1 MTCRPLLAC
10 ALLPL
15 SCFSP
20 TQLDNE
26 TDASSGSGTSADGT
40 ATTTA
45 SSTSASSTMTGTTA
59 GSETTSV
66 DPDTT
71 AGSSSGGT
79 TAPLPSCGDN
89 NLDDGEECDDGNA
102 TVGDG
107 CSAACV
113 DETQTCDT
121 ALVGGANVPN
131 LGRMVAA
138 GGYLYA
144 VPGFDTN
151 ATGLL
156 RIVDV
161 TDPGTPT
168 QIATF
173 APDPENYPFF
183 RARGIAMGDH
193 HVWIAGSDPEFLS
206 VDVSDPSMPVL
217 GDIDGPND
225 IDGHLAIQGDLM
237 LTAESVG
244 DQARLYDISD
254 PTSAMFLS
262 LIGSYVEYNVALHDH
277 WAFVSGGPGIEIWDI
292 TVPAVPALTGLAE
305 IDPGTVRRILAS
317 DETIYLASTVGP
329 IRAIDYSQPDFPQE
343 FAIDVGAAPDIALLG
358 DFLYVPTT
366 NGLDVYDV
374 SSPTEPVQ
382 AGTYLQIDAYTTTL
396 ALDPP
401 FAFLATDAGLRV
413 VEDLPGLCEARCGNA
428 FVEYPEQCD
437 DGNLEPADGCDAC
450 ADA

>member
-15 SCFSP
+15 ACFSP

-26 TDASSGSGTSADGT
+26 TESTSGSGSTGDGT
-40 ATTTA
+40 ASTTA
-45 SSTSASSTMTGTTA
+45 STSASTTA
-59 GSETTSV
+59 STTTAATETTTA
-66 DPDTT
+66 DPDTSG
-71 AGSSSGGT
+71 GSSDGST
-79 TAPLPSCGDN
+79 TAPLAHCGDN
-89 NLDDGEECDDGNA
+89 NLDDGEECDDGNEV
-102 TVGDG
+102 VGDG

-121 ALVGGANVPN
+121 ALVGGANIAN

-156 RIVDV
+156 RIVDA
-161 TDPGTPT
+161 TDPATPS

-173 APDPENYPFF
+173 APDPKNYPFW
-183 RARGIAMGDH
+183 RARGIAMRDD

-206 VDVSDPSMPVL
+206 VDVADPSTPVL

-225 IDGHLAIQGDLM
+225 IDGHVAIQGDLM

-262 LIGSYVEYNVALHDH
+262 LIGSYVEYNVALHGT
-277 WAFVSGGPGIEIWDI
+277 WAFVYGGPGVEIWDI

-305 IDPGTVRRILAS
+305 LDPGTVRRMVAS
-317 DETIYLASTVGP
+317 DETVFVASSVGP

-343 FAIDVGAAPDIALLG
+343 FAIDVGAASDIALLG
-358 DFLYVPTT
+358 DFLYVPIT

-374 SSPTEPVQ
+374 SSPQDPVK
-382 AGTYLQIDAYTTTL
+382 AGTYLQIDAYTTTV

-401 FAFLATDAGLRV
+401 YAYLATDAGLRIV
-413 VEDLPGLCEARCGNA
+413 QELPGLCEARCGNA
-428 FVEYPEQCD
+428 FIEYPEQCD
-437 DGNLEPADGCDAC
+437 DGNLDPADGCDAC
-450 ADA
+450 TDA